1 MNANLP
7 SVFKFKTCED
17 LVRLG
22 RSNDGGYLISL
33 SDIEKSE
40 FLISLGICDDWS
52 FEQDFISRTKVPV
65 MAYDASINWKFWLKR
80 SIIEILK
87 NPFSFYP
94 LVKFNS
100 YKKFFRNE
108 RKHIMKYVGSRT
120 EDNLQ
125 ISLNDVL
132 DNISSDN
139 IFLKID
145 IEGSEYRLLKDLVE
159 NCHRLTGLVIEF
171 HDVDLH
177 LDRIKDFLR
186 EFSLNIVHI
195 HINNYSQVLCENKTP
210 TFIEITFSKY
220 ARLNIEPV
228 LPHPLDM
235 PNNKRETEIKL
246 VINENEK

>member
-7 SVFKFKTCED
+7 SVFKFKTTED

-22 RSNDGGYLISL
+22 RSNDGGYLVSV

-65 MAYDASINWKFWLKR
+65 IAYDASVNLKFWLKR
-80 SIIEILK
+80 SIIEFIK
-87 NPFSFYP
+87 NPFSLYP
-94 LVKFNS
+94 VVKFIS
-100 YKKFFRNE
+100 YKKFFKNE

-120 EDNLQ
+120 EDGLQ

-132 DNISSDN
+132 DNISSDKL
-139 IFLKID
+139 FLKID

-177 LDRIKDFLR
+177 FTKISDFIN

-195 HINNYSQVLCENKTP
+195 HVNNYGQIFSENLLP
-210 TFIEITFSKY
+210 TFIEVTFSKH
-220 ARLNIEPV
+220 ASLKDDPV
-228 LPHPLDM
+228 LPHPMDM
-235 PNNKRETEIKL
+235 PNDPRNNEVKLKILEI
-246 VINENEK
+246 